1 MSNRFDPSDME
12 QHLIFPLTFIKKI
25 DITSAA
31 EFTVS
36 EAGFHGKMRL
46 RTAYVLQVD
55 AVADATAVLTVKHGN
70 NIAATVTGGA
80 DPVGHCNV
88 LAIAEAYRD
97 VGADE
102 SILVTT
108 DGDASTGDGLFMLM
122 YEAVE

>member
-1 MSNRFDPSDME
+1 MANNFGVADME
-12 QHLIFPLTFIKKI
+12 AHLIFPLTFLEKI
-25 DITSAA
+25 DITAAA
-31 EFTVS
+31 EHMVS

-55 AVADATAVLTVKHGN
+55 AVADASAVLTVKHGN

-88 LAIAEAYRD
+88 LTIAEAYRD
-97 VGADE
+97 VGEDE

-108 DGDASTGDGLFMLM
+108 DGDATTGDGLFMLM